1 MDSAEAEMQ
10 NPPSGEADMQQDDDE
25 EDSSSSDSEDETT
38 RQLEAKVNSNPYAML
53 LPHEQVNSNPY
64 DYNSHVEL
72 IRALRR
78 EGELVEVR
86 LARERMSKFFPLT
99 EELWMDWLTDEMKL
113 DSGRQNRAEIN
124 KLFERAVKDYL
135 CVDVWLEY
143 IQYCIGG
150 MEDGLESVRAV
161 CEKALTA
168 GGLHVS
174 KGTMLWDVYREFE
187 NAVLA
192 GMQPDPGS
200 ICTGDQE
207 EKIQAQITRINSI
220 FRRQLSVPLL
230 GMDGTYLEYEEFQ
243 TGPVDATVKQA
254 YQKACE
260 KLEKYKPYEESLI
273 SAAAPRLQEYLSYI
287 DYELAEDEPTRIQ
300 CIFERALQENP
311 LVVELW
317 TKYTHYLD
325 TKLRIPNIVL
335 SAHERA
341 TRNCPWAAAL
351 WQGYLLAL
359 ERHRQPREKIK
370 EVMDTAL
377 PAGFPQASDYVSLWQ
392 TYCDYH
398 RRRVDWTKDAE
409 SSGVAELRS
418 TYQQAVEYCKDSL
431 QQYFGETGDP
441 QCTFKKSWARIEA
454 KYCKDMGKAR
464 ELWDGIM
471 AEGHGREAQ
480 MWLEY
485 ADLERSFGDVERSR
499 KVLQKAVSKA
509 SDWPE
514 SVCEA
519 LINFEREEGTLE
531 TYDNAVARCE
541 AQLKRV
547 QERRAKQ
554 AEKELVAAQAE
565 AALAE
570 ARKKNKADKKAA
582 KKQEMKQGQKRKL
595 DHQLFVK
602 SGDTLHTVGSSVDEE
617 GFKVPSMPAP
627 KTGKAPEEPP
637 VKRAKGDEAEEVSFS
652 AAWQSIHE
660 ATIPPVPSPTATSTG
675 DPHVPDPDRER
686 RSVFVSNL
694 NYNLHNPQDKMKEIF
709 SECGEVADVR
719 LAFTSKRKFRGFCY
733 VEFKDESAAVKALGF
748 DHKEVEGRPLF
759 VSPCI
764 DKRKGDKFHGFQYAT
779 KLEKNKLFVS
789 NLPFTVTKEALE
801 NIFKEHGPVR
811 GVRLV
816 TYRSG
821 KPKGLAYVEYE
832 DEQTASQA
840 VLKTDGLM
848 IGDRKIQVAVSNPP
862 TRRGGPHGEGVD
874 DRLRSDTSKESQYRG
889 KARTQLSLLP
899 RSLHKPSTTSASTS
913 KPPAG
918 SNGTTTDQPT
928 STTTQEPLKQGAK
941 RLTNADFAKMFFKK

>member
-1 MDSAEAEMQ
+1 MDFAEGEMQ
-10 NPPSGEADMQQDDDE
+10 NPPSEDVEMGQDGEE
-25 EDSSSSDSEDETT
+25 EDSSSSDSDDETT
-38 RQLEAKVNSNPYAML
+38 RQLEAKVSG
-53 LPHEQVNSNPY
+53 NPY
-64 DYNSHVEL
+64 DYSSHVEL

-78 EGELVEVR
+78 EGELEDVR
-86 LARERMSKFFPLT
+86 VARERMSKFFPLT
-99 EELWMDWLTDEMKL
+99 EELWLEWLTDEMKL
-113 DSGRQNRAEIN
+113 DSGRQNRTGIN
-124 KLFERAVKDYL
+124 QLFERAVKDYL
-135 CVDVWLEY
+135 CADVWLEY

-150 MEDGLESVRAV
+150 MEDGLEPVRAV

-207 EKIQAQITRINSI
+207 EKIQAQISRINSI

-243 TGPVDATVKQA
+243 TGPVDATVKQV

-260 KLEKYKPYEESLI
+260 KLDKYKPFEESLT
-273 SAAAPRLQEYLSYI
+273 SATAPRLQEYLAYI

-325 TKLRIPNIVL
+325 TKLRIPHIVL

-341 TRNCPWAAAL
+341 TRNCPWAATL
-351 WQGYLLAL
+351 WQDYLLAL
-359 ERHRQPREKIK
+359 ERHRQPKEKIK

-409 SSGVAELRS
+409 SSGIAELRS
-418 TYQQAVEYCKDSL
+418 TYQQAVDYCRDSL

-441 QCTFKKSWARIEA
+441 QCTLQRTWARLEA
-454 KYCKDMGKAR
+454 KHNKNMGKAR

-485 ADLERSFGDVERSR
+485 AELERSYGDVERSR

-554 AEKELVAAQAE
+554 AEKDMVAAQAE
-565 AALAE
+565 EQKAE
-570 ARKKNKADKKAA
+570 ARKKNRAEKKAA
-582 KKQEMKQGQKRKL
+582 KKQDMKQGQKRKL
-595 DHQLFVK
+595 DHQTFVK
-602 SGDTLHTVGSSVDEE
+602 SGNSLHTVGSSVDEE
-617 GFKVPSMPAP
+617 GFKVPGLPAP
-627 KTGKAPEEPP
+627 KTGNFKAPEEPP
-637 VKRAKGDEAEEVSFS
+637 VKRVKGDEPEEASFS

-660 ATIPPVPSPTATSTG
+660 ATIPPVPSSTG
-675 DPHVPDPDRER
+675 DVPVHDPDRER

-694 NYNLHNPQDKMKEIF
+694 SYSLHNPQDKMREVF

-719 LAFTSKRKFRGFCY
+719 LAFTSKKKFRGFCY

-789 NLPFTVTKEALE
+789 NLPYTVTKEALE
-801 NIFKEHGPVR
+801 NIFKQHGPLR
-811 GVRLV
+811 GVRMV

-874 DRLRSDTSKESQYRG
+874 DRLSRSDKESQYRG
-889 KARTQLSLLP
+889 KGRTQLSLLP
-899 RSLHKPSTTSASTS
+899 RSLHKPTTSSASTS
-913 KPPAG
+913 KPAG
-918 SNGTTTDQPT
+918 SNGTTADQPAT
-928 STTTQEPLKQGAK
+928 SGQPATTQEPVKQGAK